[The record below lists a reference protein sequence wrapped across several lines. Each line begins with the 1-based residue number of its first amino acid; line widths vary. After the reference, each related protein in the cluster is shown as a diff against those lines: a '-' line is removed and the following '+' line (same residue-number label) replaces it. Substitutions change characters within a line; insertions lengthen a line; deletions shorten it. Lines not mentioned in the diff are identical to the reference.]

1 MIESYLIIIM
11 HCVLDS
17 VLISGGKKMKE
28 KSYLPW
34 STGNLVTELDYMIT
48 KQ

>member
-1 MIESYLIIIM
+1 MIERYVIIIM

-17 VLISGGKKMKE
+17 VLISGGKKMQE

-34 STGNLVTELDYMIT
+34 STRNLVTESDYMIT